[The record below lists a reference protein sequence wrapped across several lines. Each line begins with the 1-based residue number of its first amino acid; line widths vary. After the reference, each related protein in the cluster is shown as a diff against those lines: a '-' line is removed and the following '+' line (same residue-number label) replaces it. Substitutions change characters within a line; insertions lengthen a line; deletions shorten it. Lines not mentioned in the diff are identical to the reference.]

1 MANARSRYDTIA
13 GYLQRAHE
21 VQAGLFYGKP
31 CLMLQG
37 HAFAAYQPVA
47 MAFRLHGRS
56 LALALALPG
65 AKGWDPRYADRSV
78 PGWILIPVE
87 QVLRW
92 DRLALDAVRCAR
104 EASARRISYTAP
116 PDKIVADRGDD
127 GRDNLASAPAAGSR
141 SYRLR
146 RQSRSTGPI
155 SIGLAS

>member
-56 LALALALPG
+56 LTLALALPG

-116 PDKIVADRGDD
+116 PQPAIVAAPPPSNPASLAQRF
-127 GRDNLASAPAAGSR
+127 ASAVAAGFR
-141 SYRLR
+141 SFTLSSVER
-146 RQSRSTGPI
+146 P
-155 SIGLAS
+155 